1 MPYVDDAL
9 LSRIR
14 VYLRLRPS
22 VKPSPAINIESETH
36 RVLIDVEKSIGGGP
50 PKAYVNQIVFN
61 VDNIVQVYVHRGIIP
76 RAIQQIFEEKEAKP
90 EAGIVVHM
98 SYMEIYQEVH
108 NYICPCCI

>member
-1 MPYVDDAL
+1 MSSAAVAFDL
-9 LSRIR
+9 LITE
-14 VYLRLRPS
+14 RLFGM
-22 VKPSPAINIESETH
+22 K
-36 RVLIDVEKSIGGGP
+36 
-50 PKAYVNQIVFN
+50 
-61 VDNIVQVYVHRGIIP
+61 VYVHRGIIP